1 MCGEDAFY
9 KIHYANWKSMHNERV
24 HDEMI
29 HDSRAYGDHVWN
41 KLSHGRVKM
50 VPKQSVNAL
59 DERTQMIRMNRTY
72 VQKVPP
78 SVSQSSGVNSQ
89 TPRCDASQSGRV
101 FGRFKEVRFQ
111 LDLAGATMMD
121 LRYDHLEDSCELLL

>member
-1 MCGEDAFY
+1 MGPLLITATVRARKDTKVNMCGEDAFY
-9 KIHYANWKSMHNERV
+9 KIHYANWKSMYNERV

-59 DERTQMIRMNRTY
+59 DERTQRYKSN
-72 VQKVPP
+72 P
-78 SVSQSSGVNSQ
+78 SL
-89 TPRCDASQSGRV
+89 T
-101 FGRFKEVRFQ
+101 
-111 LDLAGATMMD
+111 
-121 LRYDHLEDSCELLL
+121 